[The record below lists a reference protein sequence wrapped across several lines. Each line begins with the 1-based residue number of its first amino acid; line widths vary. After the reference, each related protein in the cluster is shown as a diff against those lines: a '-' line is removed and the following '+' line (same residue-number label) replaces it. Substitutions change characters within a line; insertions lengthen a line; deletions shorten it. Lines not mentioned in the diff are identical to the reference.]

1 MPILRILD
9 QFKSSHAAFLNSKF
23 NSFDEFDAVAVAAGD
38 DDDDGGRDDTVLVLL
53 LFNR

>member
-23 NSFDEFDAVAVAAGD
+23 NSFDEFDAVAVAVG
-38 DDDDGGRDDTVLVLL
+38 DDDDGGRDDTVLLL